1 MIRSAVCLEEPDA
14 ASFRF
19 FPCAGPLS
27 HFIEYYYTA
36 DRLSQLASEAEVARL
51 PEADSKLVFAIEE
64 GNILPGGTSIGN
76 GLRACF
82 FVQPAHLAVL
92 PIPRSIRQAVGASL
106 YPSGLRLL
114 LPRGANGLPD
124 APLIAME
131 ELWGAEA
138 RELRERLVL
147 EGSASARLALLQ
159 RHLLSRVQHLE
170 PPSRTAQ
177 RTFELIDAAHGEI
190 TTEQLARACGCT
202 SRTLRN
208 STVAEA
214 GLAPK
219 QLARIARIRYA
230 LNLLTSAGVPL
241 STAAA
246 ASAYADYAHMSR
258 EFRELIGE
266 APSRLGQKLRSAEL
280 PAFSAE
286 RDLISTGLL
295 VVPKSA

>member
-1 MIRSAVCLEEPDA
+1 MRSTVCLEEPDA

-19 FPCAGPLS
+19 FPCTGPLS
-27 HFIEYYYTA
+27 YFIEYYYTA
-36 DRLSQLASEAEVARL
+36 DRLGQLASEAEVARL

-64 GNILPGGTSIGN
+64 GNVLPGGTSIGN

-159 RHLLSRVQHLE
+159 RQLLSRVQHLE
-170 PPSRTAQ
+170 PPSRTVQ

-230 LNLLTSAGVPL
+230 LNLLTGAGVPL

-246 ASAYADYAHMSR
+246 ASAYSDYAHMSR

-286 RDLISTGLL
+286 RNLISTGLL